1 MNKKTVSIFLISL
14 LIFVGVS
21 FLVYKNSAISDIEVN
36 IIKFIQSSLK
46 GIALSIPKTIT
57 YFGHE
62 KYWLYTVIFVSGM
75 LFAHKRFVSLAIFAL
90 SLPCSEY
97 IYSFFKSLIERP
109 RPPIDLRLIEV
120 GKYSFPSGH
129 STLSM
134 VTYGLLIY
142 FVCKYVQNRIL
153 KGILITIL
161 SLLIIS
167 IGFTRVWLGVHFPTD
182 VIGGFALGLCIVFL
196 CIWVLEFFKIFK
208 N

>member
-1 MNKKTVSIFLISL
+1 MNKKTVSIFLICL

-21 FLVYKNSAISDIEVN
+21 FLVYKNSAVSNVEVN
-36 IIKFIQSSLK
+36 VIKFIQSSLK
-46 GIALSIPKTIT
+46 GISLSIPKTIT

-75 LFAHKRFVSLAIFAL
+75 LFAHKKFMSLLVFAL
-90 SLPCSEY
+90 SLPCTEY
-97 IYSFFKSLIERP
+97 VYSFFKSLIERP

-129 STLSM
+129 SALSM

-142 FVCKYVQNRIL
+142 FVCKYVQNRVL
-153 KGILITIL
+153 KTILITLL

-182 VIGGFALGLCIVFL
+182 VIGGYCLGICIVFI
-196 CIWVLEFFKIFK
+196 CIWIFELLKIFK